1 MKYNILLKVHPFIYK
16 HAKKHKELDQYL
28 VDDNIDTNGIL
39 AFVDLLITDYSSI
52 FFDFLVTKKPILF
65 YVPDFKTYD
74 LNRGLYLDLN
84 SLLGPS
90 FDNFHQ
96 LIDAINNIDDT
107 TKEYKAKY
115 DDYYEKFASLNDGK
129 VTERVV
135 KQIFKNPKIQS
146 KSKVNDKKRIL
157 IYPGGMKNNDITTS
171 VINLL
176 NNIDYNTYDVTLFTG
191 YSTNKEILKNLNEVN
206 DNVRIILRKGPM
218 VASTFEYYRNLLVR
232 NRGIQGTLKKHIQ
245 KNYTKEKSENYLEI
259 LNLIM
264 QLILVV
270 MQCFGRS

>member
-1 MKYNILLKVHPFIYK
+1 M
-16 HAKKHKELDQYL
+16 
-28 VDDNIDTNGIL
+28 
-39 AFVDLLITDYSSI
+39 
-52 FFDFLVTKKPILF
+52 
-65 YVPDFKTYD
+65 PDFKTYD

-84 SLLGPS
+84 SLPGPS

-135 KQIFKNPKIQS
+135 NQIFKNPKIQS

-191 YSTNKEILKNLNEVN
+191 YSTNKEILK
-206 DNVRIILRKGPM
+206 
-218 VASTFEYYRNLLVR
+218 T
-232 NRGIQGTLKKHIQ
+232 
-245 KNYTKEKSENYLEI
+245 
-259 LNLIM
+259 
-264 QLILVV
+264 
-270 MQCFGRS
+270 